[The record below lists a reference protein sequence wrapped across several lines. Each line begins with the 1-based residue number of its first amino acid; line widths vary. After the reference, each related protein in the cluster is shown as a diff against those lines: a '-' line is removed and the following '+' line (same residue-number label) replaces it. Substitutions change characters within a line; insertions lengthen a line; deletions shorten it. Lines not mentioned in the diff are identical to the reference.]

1 MYSAKPGLSE
11 NDGIC
16 RLEPLF
22 RLHIQIGQACRNKT
36 EYVFCL
42 SMLNDQPSRTAEYM
56 ALFRA
61 VETAEPVG
69 RRLFEDPYAI
79 PLLSGK
85 LKVLAE
91 IARIPLLGRL
101 VTTFL
106 DFGWPYTR
114 SSGVVRTRWI
124 DDLVCEAIHAGAQQ
138 LVLLGAGFDSRAY
151 RLNETK
157 GLRIFE
163 VDHPATQKAKR
174 ERLNSSLKDLPDEV
188 HFVEVDFEK
197 DNLELKLKEAG
208 FNAEV
213 PAVVLWEGV
222 VSYLTE
228 SAVDANLVVLAR
240 LLAPQSRLILTY
252 VHKGALDGS
261 VTFRGSSRWK
271 SWVRHSGEPFIF
283 GFDPAALAETLER
296 YGFLLES
303 DVSTAEVASRYS
315 AANGRMESGSDLYRV
330 ASMTR
335 SGA

>member
-1 MYSAKPGLSE
+1 M
-11 NDGIC
+11 
-16 RLEPLF
+16 
-22 RLHIQIGQACRNKT
+22 QGQACPNKT

-42 SMLNDQPSRTAEYM
+42 GMHNNQPSRTAEYM
-56 ALFRA
+56 TLFRA
-61 VETAEPVG
+61 VETAEPQG
-69 RRLFEDPYAI
+69 RRLFEDPYAL

-85 LKVLAE
+85 LKALAK
-91 IARIPLLGRL
+91 IARIPLIGRL
-101 VTTFL
+101 VSGFL

-151 RLNETK
+151 RLSETK

-163 VDHPATQKAKR
+163 VDHPATQRAKR
-174 ERLNSSLKDLPDEV
+174 ARLKSSFKDLRDEV

-208 FNAEV
+208 FDEKT

-228 SAVDANLVVLAR
+228 SAVDANLNILAR
-240 LLAPQSRLILTY
+240 LLAPQGRLILTY

-261 VTFRGSSRWK
+261 VTFRGSGRWK
-271 SWVRHSGEPFIF
+271 SWVRRSGEPFIF
-283 GFDPAALAETLER
+283 GFDPATLAQTMQP
-296 YGFLLES
+296 YGFLLQN
-303 DVSTAEVASRYS
+303 DVSTAEAASRYS
-315 AANGRMESGSDLYRV
+315 ATNGRTESGSELYRI
-330 ASMTR
+330 ASMIR